1 MLNAYN
7 LTKIVFIRRYA
18 SIIFNNGAGQLLNIT
33 AFYKTFMFLRIFI
46 VTNINTKFTVLAGLT
61 HM

>member
-18 SIIFNNGAGQLLNIT
+18 SIIFNNAAGQLLNIT
-33 AFYKTFMFLRIFI
+33 AFYKTFVFLRIFI
-46 VTNINTKFTVLAGLT
+46 VTNINKKFTVLAGLT